1 SPDTHPTT
9 QHREAREWTTSS
21 GCRGG
26 PHDHPHPPPP
36 RPCHCPA
43 RRLES
48 RGHRGAAARPDAL
61 RQRPPGSLLLGMPE
75 AGVCGRTDCDRGIRC
90 DGRDRDE
97 RGDVPA
103 VCRWDEE
110 PMPPSYD
117 DGRCVIYHG
126 DCRELLPV
134 ACDAVVTDPPYN
146 AQTHEGARTDATGEV
161 GALVDFASIS
171 TADLR
176 DVLALAGR
184 GLRGWMVAT
193 MAYQHAVALED
204 SPPDG
209 LRFVR
214 LGVWVKTNPAPQ
226 FTGDRPAQGWEAI
239 AYLHTLGGRMEWNGG
254 GRTGNYV
261 STRAAGLHPTQKPV
275 DL

>member
-1 SPDTHPTT
+1 MTPY
-9 QHREAREWTTSS
+9 
-21 GCRGG
+21 
-26 PHDHPHPPPP
+26 
-36 RPCHCPA
+36 
-43 RRLES
+43 
-48 RGHRGAAARPDAL
+48 
-61 RQRPPGSLLLGMPE
+61 
-75 AGVCGRTDCDRGIRC
+75 
-90 DGRDRDE
+90 
-97 RGDVPA
+97 
-103 VCRWDEE
+103 
-110 PMPPSYD
+110 YD

-275 DL
+275 DLLQHLVGLFTKDGATVLDPFMGSGTTLVAAKNLGRRAIGIEIEERYCEIAAKRLSQEVLDLGAA